1 MSKQEI
7 AELKAKIHEQ
17 VDKLD
22 DETTLQ
28 MLQEAVSAYSSPFQK
43 DILDELSPEQ
53 FRRLSESVKQANEGK
68 TLSNDEVK
76 QKVREWLSK

>member
-7 AELKAKIHEQ
+7 MQLKAKIHEQ

-22 DETTLQ
+22 DETALL
-28 MLQEAVSAYSSPFQK
+28 MLQEAIVTYSTPFQK

-53 FRRLSESVKQANEGK
+53 FIRLTESIQQANEGK
-68 TLSNDEVK
+68 TLSNEEVK
-76 QKVREWLSK
+76 QKVREWLSR

>member
-7 AELKAKIHEQ
+7 AQLKAKIHEQ
-17 VDKLD
+17 IDKLD
-22 DETTLQ
+22 DETALQ
-28 MLQEAVSAYSSPFQK
+28 MLREAVETYSTPTQK

-53 FRRLSESVKQANEGK
+53 FQRLTDSIRQANEGK

-76 QKVREWLSK
+76 QKVREWLSR

>member
-53 FRRLSESVKQANEGK
+53 FSRLSESVKQANEGK
-68 TLSNDEVK
+68 TLSNDEMK